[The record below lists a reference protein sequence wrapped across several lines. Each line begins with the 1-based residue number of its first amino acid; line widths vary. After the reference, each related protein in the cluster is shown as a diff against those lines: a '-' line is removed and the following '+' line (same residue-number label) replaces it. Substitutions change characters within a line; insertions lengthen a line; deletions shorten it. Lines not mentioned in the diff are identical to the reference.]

1 MRIYFTRHGE
11 TEWNKLGII
20 QGQLDSSLTKEGI
33 DMGLRLRE
41 KSKDLHFDKVY
52 SSDLGR
58 AYDTA
63 KLICPD
69 REIIKTPLLREIDVG
84 SWSGKNIKDV
94 KASDE
99 ILYKKYFEEPENYYR
114 PDGESI
120 YDLKNRVEKFFEE
133 NIYNSEDENILIVTH
148 GVTIV
153 AIYSLMENIPIEDFW
168 SNRVRRN
175 GEFNIADYEN
185 GKFKIIKKAP
195 KNPVDSIWGDE
206 MNTYDLIIIGA
217 GAAGLSAAI
226 YAGRSLLNTLVIEKF
241 SFGGRVND
249 TPKII
254 NYPGFKEISGRDLIN
269 EFRKQAENFTT
280 NEFTYGTVKKI
291 EKIDN
296 LFKITT
302 LRRKE
307 FTARAIIIATGTYAK
322 MINVPGETEFAGRGV
337 SYCSTCDADYFKDKD
352 IHILGSGDL
361 ALEEA
366 DYLSNFANS
375 INMIIIHEEG
385 NFDGNKLEAERIMKN
400 PKISYTWHSKLEG
413 IYGNDRVNS
422 LDILDLSDNTNTRVT
437 SDGIFIFAGMSPN
450 SDFVKDLLEIDDYG
464 FIKTDEEMKT
474 SVEGIFA
481 AGDIRKK
488 ALRQIVTAANDGAVA
503 SVYAEKYIRNR
514 GVKWESIQEELCFI
528 KEIRPTME

>member
-1 MRIYFTRHGE
+1 
-11 TEWNKLGII
+11 
-20 QGQLDSSLTKEGI
+20 
-33 DMGLRLRE
+33 
-41 KSKDLHFDKVY
+41 
-52 SSDLGR
+52 
-58 AYDTA
+58 
-63 KLICPD
+63 
-69 REIIKTPLLREIDVG
+69 
-84 SWSGKNIKDV
+84 
-94 KASDE
+94 
-99 ILYKKYFEEPENYYR
+99 
-114 PDGESI
+114 
-120 YDLKNRVEKFFEE
+120 
-133 NIYNSEDENILIVTH
+133 
-148 GVTIV
+148 
-153 AIYSLMENIPIEDFW
+153 
-168 SNRVRRN
+168 
-175 GEFNIADYEN
+175 
-185 GKFKIIKKAP
+185 
-195 KNPVDSIWGDE
+195 

-249 TPKII
+249 TPKVI

-269 EFRKQAENFTT
+269 EFRKQAEAFST
-280 NEFTYGTVKKI
+280 NEFTYGTVKEI
-291 EKIDN
+291 EKTDDG
-296 LFKITT
+296 FKIRT

-307 FTARAIIIATGTYAK
+307 FFAKAVIIATGTYAK

-422 LDILDLSDNTNTRVT
+422 LDILDLSDDTKTRVT

-450 SDFVKDLLEIDDYG
+450 SDFVKDFVEIDEFG
-464 FIKTDEEMKT
+464 FIKTDDEMKT

-503 SVYAEKYIRNR
+503 SVYAEKFIRNR
-514 GVKWESIQEELCFI
+514 GVK
-528 KEIRPTME
+528 